1 MLQHSVLV
9 VAHFSVF
16 FPDRLDARMTRS
28 PTQQDGDRAE
38 DQALAYLLAS
48 GLRLVDRQVQRR
60 VGEIDLIMVQGETLI
75 FVEVRRRASAL
86 FGGAAASITPAKQRR
101 VRLAAQSWLQQHYGD
116 RWPNCRFDVCAL
128 DGDRIEWIP
137 GAF

>member
-1 MLQHSVLV
+1 MV
-9 VAHFSVF
+9 
-16 FPDRLDARMTRS
+16 RS

-48 GLRLVDRQVQRR
+48 GLRLIDRQAQRR
-60 VGEIDLIMVQGETLI
+60 VGEIDLIMAQGDTLV
-75 FVEVRRRASAL
+75 FVEVRRRSSTL

-101 VRLAAQSWLQQHYGD
+101 VRQAAQSWLQQHYGD